1 MRRVVQSRF
10 SGDFMQFRIETASRQ
25 PIYLQLVQ
33 QIREGIARGDLKTGE
48 KLPSVRQLSRELLVN
63 PNTIARAYTELE
75 REGVLIGRQGLGLFV
90 AEIKSELTKPAR
102 EKRLKESLDQWLT
115 EAVHLG
121 FDGEEVLKMVS
132 QRVER
137 FQWKNERSEK

>member
-1 MRRVVQSRF
+1 
-10 SGDFMQFRIETASRQ
+10 MQFRIDTSSRQ

-33 QIREGIARGDLKTGE
+33 QVREGIARGDLGTGE

-90 AEIKSELTKPAR
+90 AEIKSELTKTAR
-102 EKRLKESLDQWLT
+102 EKRLRESLDQWLT

-121 FDGEEVLKMVS
+121 FEGDEVLKIVT

-137 FQWKNERSEK
+137 FQWKEDRRSS

>member
-1 MRRVVQSRF
+1 
-10 SGDFMQFRIETASRQ
+10 MQFRIDTSSRQ

-33 QIREGIARGDLKTGE
+33 QVREGIARGDLETGE

-90 AEIKSELTKPAR
+90 AEIKSELTKTAR
-102 EKRLKESLDQWLT
+102 EKRLRESLDQWLT

-121 FDGEEVLKMVS
+121 FDGDEVLKIVT

-137 FQWKNERSEK
+137 FQWKEDRRSS

>member
-1 MRRVVQSRF
+1 
-10 SGDFMQFRIETASRQ
+10 MQFRIDTSNRQ

-33 QIREGIARGDLKTGE
+33 QVREGVARGDLETGE

-90 AEIKSELTKPAR
+90 AEIKSELTKTAR
-102 EKRLKESLDQWLT
+102 EKRLRESLDQWLT

-121 FDGEEVLKMVS
+121 FDGDEVLKIVA

-137 FQWKNERSEK
+137 FQWKEDRRSS

>member
-1 MRRVVQSRF
+1 
-10 SGDFMQFRIETASRQ
+10 MQFRIESASRQ

-33 QIREGIARGDLKTGE
+33 QIREGIARGDLETGE
-48 KLPSVRQLSRELLVN
+48 KLPSVRQLSRDLLVN

-75 REGVLIGRQGLGLFV
+75 REGALIGRQGLGLFV
-90 AEIKSELTKPAR
+90 AEIKSELTKSAR

-121 FDGEEVLKMVS
+121 FNGEEVLKMVS

>member
-1 MRRVVQSRF
+1 
-10 SGDFMQFRIETASRQ
+10 MQFRIETASRQ

-33 QIREGIARGDLKTGE
+33 QIREGIARGDLETGD
-48 KLPSVRQLSRELLVN
+48 KLPSVRQLSRDLLVN

-90 AEIKSELTKPAR
+90 AEIKSELTKSAR

-121 FDGEEVLKMVS
+121 FNGEEVLKMVS

-137 FQWKNERSEK
+137 FQWKNERRREMNP

>member
-1 MRRVVQSRF
+1 
-10 SGDFMQFRIETASRQ
+10 MQFRIETASRQ

-33 QIREGIARGDLKTGE
+33 QIREGVARGDLETGE
-48 KLPSVRQLSRELLVN
+48 KLPSVRQLSRDLLVN

-90 AEIKSELTKPAR
+90 AEIKSELTRSAR
-102 EKRLKESLDQWLT
+102 EKRLKDSLDQWLT

-121 FDGEEVLKMVS
+121 FNGDEVLKIVS

-137 FQWKNERSEK
+137 FQWKDERRDK

>member
-1 MRRVVQSRF
+1 
-10 SGDFMQFRIETASRQ
+10 MQFRIETASRQ

-33 QIREGIARGDLKTGE
+33 QIREGIARGDLETGE
-48 KLPSVRQLSRELLVN
+48 KLPSVRQLSRDLLVN

-75 REGVLIGRQGLGLFV
+75 REGALIGRQGLGLFV
-90 AEIKSELTKPAR
+90 AEIKSELTKSAR

-121 FDGEEVLKMVS
+121 FNGEEVLKMVS

>member
-1 MRRVVQSRF
+1 
-10 SGDFMQFRIETASRQ
+10 MQFRIETASRQ

-33 QIREGIARGDLKTGE
+33 QIREGIARGDLETGE
-48 KLPSVRQLSRELLVN
+48 KLPSVRQLSRDLLVN

-75 REGVLIGRQGLGLFV
+75 RDGALIGRQGLGLFV
-90 AEIKSELTKPAR
+90 AEIKSELTKSAR

-121 FDGEEVLKMVS
+121 FNGEEVLKMVS

>member
-1 MRRVVQSRF
+1 
-10 SGDFMQFRIETASRQ
+10 MQLQIDTSSRQ

-33 QIREGIARGDLKTGE
+33 QIREGVARGDLTTGE
-48 KLPSVRQLSRELLVN
+48 KLPSVRQLSRSLLVN
-63 PNTIARAYTELE
+63 PNTIARAYMELE

-90 AEIKSELTKPAR
+90 AEIKSDLTKSAR

-121 FDGEEVLKMVS
+121 FDGDEVLKMVT

-137 FQWKNERSEK
+137 FQWKEGRRGS

>member
-1 MRRVVQSRF
+1 
-10 SGDFMQFRIETASRQ
+10 MQFRIETASRQ

-33 QIREGIARGDLKTGE
+33 QIREGIARGDLETGE
-48 KLPSVRQLSRELLVN
+48 KLPSVRQLSRDLLVN

-75 REGVLIGRQGLGLFV
+75 REGALIGRQGLGLFV
-90 AEIKSELTKPAR
+90 AEIKSELTKSAR

-121 FDGEEVLKMVS
+121 FNGEEALKMVS
-132 QRVER
+132 QRIER

>member
-1 MRRVVQSRF
+1 
-10 SGDFMQFRIETASRQ
+10 MQFRVETASRQ

-33 QIREGIARGDLKTGE
+33 QVREGIARGDLETGE
-48 KLPSVRQLSRELLVN
+48 KLPSVRKLSRELLVN

-90 AEIKSELTKPAR
+90 AEIKSDLTKSAR

-121 FDGEEVLKMVS
+121 FDGDEVLKIVT

-137 FQWKNERSEK
+137 FQWKDERRDK

>member
-1 MRRVVQSRF
+1 
-10 SGDFMQFRIETASRQ
+10 MQFRIDTSNRQ

-33 QIREGIARGDLKTGE
+33 QVREGVARGDLETGE

-90 AEIKSELTKPAR
+90 AEIKSELTKTAR
-102 EKRLKESLDQWLT
+102 EKRLRESLDQWLT

-121 FDGEEVLKMVS
+121 FDGDEVLKIVT

-137 FQWKNERSEK
+137 FQWKEDRRSS

>member
-1 MRRVVQSRF
+1 
-10 SGDFMQFRIETASRQ
+10 MQFRIETASRQ

-33 QIREGIARGDLKTGE
+33 QIREGIARGDLETGE
-48 KLPSVRQLSRELLVN
+48 KLPSVRQLSRDLLVN

-75 REGVLIGRQGLGLFV
+75 REGALIGRQGLGLFV
-90 AEIKSELTKPAR
+90 AEIKSELTKSAR

-121 FDGEEVLKMVS
+121 FSGEEALKMVS

>member
-1 MRRVVQSRF
+1 
-10 SGDFMQFRIETASRQ
+10 MQFRIETASRQ

-33 QIREGIARGDLKTGE
+33 QIREGIARGDLETGE
-48 KLPSVRQLSRELLVN
+48 KLPSVRQLSRDLLVN

-75 REGVLIGRQGLGLFV
+75 REGALIGRQGLGLFV
-90 AEIKSELTKPAR
+90 AEIKSELTKSAR
-102 EKRLKESLDQWLT
+102 EKRLRESLDQWLT

-121 FDGEEVLKMVS
+121 FNGEEVLKMVS

>member
-1 MRRVVQSRF
+1 
-10 SGDFMQFRIETASRQ
+10 MQFRIDTSNRQ

-33 QIREGIARGDLKTGE
+33 QVREGVARGISETGE

-90 AEIKSELTKPAR
+90 AESQ
-102 EKRLKESLDQWLT
+102 KRAD
-115 EAVHLG
+115 
-121 FDGEEVLKMVS
+121 
-132 QRVER
+132 
-137 FQWKNERSEK
+137 